1 MGQYNVCYVSQQAL
15 DFSDFRSVAELLK
28 AGQMVP
34 PESFTEV
41 SIYFSDI
48 VGFTALSSESSP
60 MQIIDL
66 LNDLYTMFDDIIDQH
81 DVYKVICLADYN
93 DAVVPGIFLYP

>member
-1 MGQYNVCYVSQQAL
+1 MAWF
-15 DFSDFRSVAELLK
+15 FSSNFSPVAELLK
-28 AGQMVP
+28 AGQTVP

-81 DVYKVICLADYN
+81 DVYKVICFAEFN
-93 DAVVPGIFLYP
+93 DALTPPG